1 MIKRSNGDGSI
12 SRLPNGKWRGQVMDG
27 YKPNGKR
34 NIVSF
39 TAPTKGEV
47 QQLMRRH
54 LEGIDLEEDV
64 ECTMPTFSEWADRW

>member
-1 MIKRSNGDGSI
+1 MIKRGNGDGSI

-47 QQLMRRH
+47 Q
-54 LEGIDLEEDV
+54 
-64 ECTMPTFSEWADRW
+64 